1 MNSPERL
8 RNEARE
14 VVKGATEQVIRVRAP
29 VQGIFREAIFF
40 LEEDYLRRGER
51 RKEELMREA
60 RRAAELYTSACLPER
75 ERSRRWLY
83 PLLFL
88 GGAALGLGLGILM

>member
-1 MNSPERL
+1 MNSSERL

-29 VQGIFREAIFF
+29 VQGIFREAVFF
-40 LEEDYLRRGER
+40 LQEDYLRRGER

-60 RRAAELYTSACLPER
+60 RRAAELYTAACLPKGR
-75 ERSRRWLY
+75 RTRRWLY
-83 PLLFL
+83 PVLFL
-88 GGAALGLGLGILM
+88 GGAALGFGLGLLM